1 MRIDT
6 QVSVCE
12 EAEKR
17 ESVFSEELVES
28 VYNLTSSW
36 YDHGDKSCRL
46 SAEDWCWDFT
56 LLINV
61 LNIMYLFFSL
71 LISWFLSDVSFMFKS
86 FNSKLTNCCAL
97 WAVSL
102 LSTVTFIF
110 ECIVL
115 CIVKNED
122 EKESELNIS
131 SLLFWL
137 LSSESLF
144 FKLNQLLF
152 ENVVLM
158 LESCITLSISTT
170 TSFSIKTECFSE
182 LKSIIIAFSI
192 WEIN

>member
-1 MRIDT
+1 MKIDT
-6 QVSVCE
+6 WVSICE
-12 EAEKR
+12 EAEERKSVFCR
-17 ESVFSEELVES
+17 ESVGS
-28 VYNLTSSW
+28 VYNSTSSW
-36 YDHGDKSCRL
+36 YDHGDEPHRL
-46 SAEDWCWDFT
+46 SAEGWHWDLT
-56 LLINV
+56 LLTSV
-61 LNIMYLFFSL
+61 LDIMYLFFSL

-86 FNSKLTNCCAL
+86 FNSKLKNCCVL

-137 LSSESLF
+137 LSSELLF
-144 FKLNQLLF
+144 FKPDQLLF
-152 ENVVLM
+152 KNVMLM
-158 LESCITLSISTT
+158 LESCITLSIDTT
-170 TSFSIKTECFSE
+170 TFSLIKTECFSE
-182 LKSIIIAFSI
+182 SESIIIAFSI